1 MQENSKVILVIDW
14 SNLMFRSLYMHQLFG
29 NATSSYEQ
37 MEDLKSFTNKFAIDV
52 CSIINMFR
60 PNNIII
66 ATDSQHVWRKDIDE
80 DYKDGRT
87 KDPNINWEN
96 IYKCSDDL
104 QAILSKHGMNVAKVD
119 RAEADDIMTM
129 VKEVVMDDYPNYNI
143 IIVSADADIRQ
154 LISFN
159 KDTHQ
164 YCVVY
169 NTTGRGKNSK
179 RRMYV
184 TQEFKDW
191 IEEPDKCDVFFQGYE
206 PSKHYMT
213 ETLTNN
219 PVIELFVENPNN
231 VILGK
236 IMCGDDGDNVK
247 SFYGFYKNG
256 RWVRITPSKSTKILE
271 LLGATDVHSLL
282 ESAPKMKEVFEK
294 VCKKPIDDCDFNERL
309 HHQRLMME
317 LNSELFPKWIQQ
329 YTETID
335 YMIRN
340 NSVNMFQN
348 LRAQELLKGSSY
360 AEYNKPK
367 SIAAD
372 VFNDIEKRSGKTIKR
387 TKSNEVPNIN
397 ASSSD
402 IINTLFDF

>member
-1 MQENSKVILVIDW
+1 MIFVFEMQENSKVILVIDW

-129 VKEVVMDDYPNYNI
+129 VKEVVMEDYPNYNI
-143 IIVSADADIRQ
+143 IIVSADAAIRQ

-159 KDTHQ
+159 KETHQ

-179 RRMYV
+179 RRM
-184 TQEFKDW
+184 
-191 IEEPDKCDVFFQGYE
+191 
-206 PSKHYMT
+206 
-213 ETLTNN
+213 
-219 PVIELFVENPNN
+219 
-231 VILGK
+231 
-236 IMCGDDGDNVK
+236 
-247 SFYGFYKNG
+247 
-256 RWVRITPSKSTKILE
+256 
-271 LLGATDVHSLL
+271 
-282 ESAPKMKEVFEK
+282 
-294 VCKKPIDDCDFNERL
+294 
-309 HHQRLMME
+309 
-317 LNSELFPKWIQQ
+317 
-329 YTETID
+329 
-335 YMIRN
+335 
-340 NSVNMFQN
+340 
-348 LRAQELLKGSSY
+348 
-360 AEYNKPK
+360 
-367 SIAAD
+367 
-372 VFNDIEKRSGKTIKR
+372 
-387 TKSNEVPNIN
+387 
-397 ASSSD
+397 
-402 IINTLFDF
+402 